1 MLPKMHLTSH
11 SGMSGSRWVTTPSWL
26 AGSWRSL
33 LYSSS
38 VYSYH
43 LFSISSFSARSLL
56 FLCFIMPILTW
67 HVPLI
72 APIFLKRSIV
82 FLTLLFSS
90 IYLHCSFKEA
100 FLSLLAILWNS
111 AFSWIYLSLSPLLL
125 LFFFSQLFVRP
136 PQTSTLP
143 SGISFLGM
151 VSVHHLLYNGTNL
164 CPYYFRH
171 SVYQIKSLE
180 FP

>member
-1 MLPKMHLTSH
+1 MKIC
-11 SGMSGSRWVTTPSWL
+11 
-26 AGSWRSL
+26 
-33 LYSSS
+33 LYGSS

-111 AFSWIYLSLSPLLL
+111 AFSWIYLSLSTLPFTSL
-125 LFFFSQLFVRP
+125 LFSAIVRP
-136 PQTSTLP
+136 PQTTIFAFLCFF
-143 SGISFLGM
+143 FLGM
-151 VSVHHLLYNGTNL
+151 VLVTAFCTVLWTSVHSSLGTLTTRYNPLNL
-164 CPYYFRH
+164 FVTS
-171 SVYQIKSLE
+171 SV
-180 FP
+180 